1 MSKQNLH
8 TQLTGL
14 NDLQGF
20 LKGFQYRLNVL
31 TDEYKIVLDKL
42 ESAGVPSEVLETYFY
57 LYRNAN
63 IQTLDSINED
73 ITNLDIPYINRVIN
87 EINNAINASRR

>member
-1 MSKQNLH
+1 MSKQILH
-8 TQLTGL
+8 SQLTGL
-14 NDLQGF
+14 SDLQAF

-31 TDEYKIVLDKL
+31 TDDYKIVLGKL
-42 ESAGVPSEVLETYFY
+42 ESAGVPSEVLEAYFY

-87 EINNAINASRR
+87 EINNAINASGR

>member
-1 MSKQNLH
+1 MKQSLN

-14 NDLQGF
+14 HDLKGF

-42 ESAGVPSEVLETYFY
+42 ESAGVPREALEAYFY

-63 IQTLDSINED
+63 IKTLESINND
-73 ITNLDIPYINRVIN
+73 ISWLDIPYIDKNIN
-87 EINNAINASRR
+87 SINNAINVSRR